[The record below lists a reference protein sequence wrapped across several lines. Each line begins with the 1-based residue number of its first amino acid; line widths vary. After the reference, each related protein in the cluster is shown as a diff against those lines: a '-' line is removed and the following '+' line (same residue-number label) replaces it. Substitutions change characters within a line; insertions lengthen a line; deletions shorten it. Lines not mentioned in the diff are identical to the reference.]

1 MGHYDLYASLR
12 VSRGYSCEQLSEEIT
27 RRLQTGQTTNPG
39 GPDELRVALA
49 VLGSPGRRAQY
60 DAVLDSPDAAPL
72 TPADVANL
80 AAMPDQPGPQI
91 NQSAPQAKKESKAWP
106 VLAAAVAVVALIF
119 AAATAFFLI
128 RDNSDDETA
137 IPGETST
144 SDSADAPDPTPSGG
158 SDPRQMVDEYMA
170 LETRDERA
178 EWIKQH
184 TDFDLIREKAEGPM
198 SDVYSLETFALSQ
211 ADAYSQTLGE
221 SNSTPKKLE
230 EYVLSEEE
238 KNPFSNVDTRRWRD
252 LVGRDTSDSYEAM
265 FESDTGTAGIFT
277 LQKRE
282 GVWFYVSYQSDLQ
295 ADLAELR

>member
-1 MGHYDLYASLR
+1 
-12 VSRGYSCEQLSEEIT
+12 
-27 RRLQTGQTTNPG
+27 
-39 GPDELRVALA
+39 
-49 VLGSPGRRAQY
+49 
-60 DAVLDSPDAAPL
+60 
-72 TPADVANL
+72 
-80 AAMPDQPGPQI
+80 
-91 NQSAPQAKKESKAWP
+91 
-106 VLAAAVAVVALIF
+106 
-119 AAATAFFLI
+119 
-128 RDNSDDETA
+128 
-137 IPGETST
+137 
-144 SDSADAPDPTPSGG
+144 
-158 SDPRQMVDEYMA
+158 
-170 LETRDERA
+170 
-178 EWIKQH
+178 
-184 TDFDLIREKAEGPM
+184 M